1 MKFPPRI
8 KRPAV
13 TTTSAGL
20 IGLSLLYF
28 TALSPNAEEDTDRAD
43 LVGPPIL
50 AAARGVVDIPGGLLR
65 VTSPRDGIVASLLV
79 HEGDQVKT
87 GDVMAMLDSDQ
98 ESLSAKIAS
107 EEALQAEEQHNLLQ
121 MKLKNSARQA
131 DRVKRAAA
139 GNAVSDQALDEA
151 LTARDNLTGEL
162 KVAASVL
169 AAAKMRRDIAA
180 REVEIRTIRAP
191 VDGFIIRQGIKV
203 GEFAAASGATEM
215 FTILPEGQKIVRA
228 EIPEQF
234 LDNVKPG
241 VPVEVL
247 AEDRNGQ
254 AYQGRISRI
263 SPVLM
268 QSTGMPGERNDIRTA
283 TSIVMVSRDAPF
295 RVGQRVI
302 IRVYK

>member
-79 HEGDQVKT
+79 REGDQVKT